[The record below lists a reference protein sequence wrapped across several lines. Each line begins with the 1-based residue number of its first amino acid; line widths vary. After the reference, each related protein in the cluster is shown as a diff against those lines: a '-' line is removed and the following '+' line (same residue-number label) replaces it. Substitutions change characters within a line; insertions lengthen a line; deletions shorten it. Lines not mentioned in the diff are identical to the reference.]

1 MLFSSA
7 VAVLIVFY
15 FLNVDLE
22 TALLIPSGAA
32 IIVYIIGSAAG
43 VRLLKEKGAKRILP
57 VISLVISILVLPFI
71 GVLLSGSI
79 FVVILALLYATYAR
93 KRQMTRFL
101 TS

>member
-79 FVVILALLYATYAR
+79 FVVILALVYATYAR
-93 KRQMTRFL
+93 KRQVR
-101 TS
+101 